1 MRTRNRQ
8 SGEEGDSAGYG
19 DLKENSGFL
28 GGSEGKESACQ
39 CRRTRFDS
47 RVRGVP
53 WRRKWQPTPVF
64 LSGEFH
70 GQMSLVG
77 YSLWCH
83 KQSDVIERRTL
94 KKTL

>member
-47 RVRGVP
+47 RVRGGPLEKEVATHSCIFVWRIP
-53 WRRKWQPTPVF
+53 WTDEPGGLQPLVSQTVRR
-64 LSGEFH
+64 
-70 GQMSLVG
+70 
-77 YSLWCH
+77 
-83 KQSDVIERRTL
+83 D
-94 KKTL
+94 

>member
-1 MRTRNRQ
+1 MERKETRLVMGTYRRILASLVAQKVKNLPANAGEPGSIPG
-8 SGEEGDSAGYG
+8 SG
-19 DLKENSGFL
+19 
-28 GGSEGKESACQ
+28 
-39 CRRTRFDS
+39 
-47 RVRGVP
+47 GVP

-77 YSLWCH
+77 YSFWCH
-83 KQSDVIERRTL
+83 KQSDVIERLTL

>member
-53 WRRKWQPTPVF
+53 WRRKWQPTPVYF
-64 LSGEFH
+64 LGKLH
-70 GQMSLVG
+70 GQEEPGGLESMGCKELDMTEQ
-77 YSLWCH
+77 LN
-83 KQSDVIERRTL
+83 
-94 KKTL
+94 